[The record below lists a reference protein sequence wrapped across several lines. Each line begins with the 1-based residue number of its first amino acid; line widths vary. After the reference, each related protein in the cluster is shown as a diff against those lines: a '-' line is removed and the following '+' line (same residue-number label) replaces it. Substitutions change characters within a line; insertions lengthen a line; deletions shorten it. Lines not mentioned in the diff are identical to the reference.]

1 MITVE
6 VTHPIPALILLT
18 IVFKCFMKSLTLS
31 DHDKELIRLIDAQ
44 AKQLMERNAPDHV
57 IVTTLMDFIP
67 DVRCM
72 VNATCEKQLDLY
84 CREYPHFNY
93 FLQLISQEVI

>member
-1 MITVE
+1 M
-6 VTHPIPALILLT
+6 
-18 IVFKCFMKSLTLS
+18 TLS
-31 DHDKELIRLIDAQ
+31 DHDKELIRIIDAQ
-44 AKQLMERNAPDHV
+44 VEQLIEKNAPEHV

-84 CREYPHFNY
+84 CREYSHFNY
-93 FLQLISQEVI
+93 FLKLISQAVI

>member
-1 MITVE
+1 
-6 VTHPIPALILLT
+6 
-18 IVFKCFMKSLTLS
+18 MKSMTLS
-31 DHDKELIRLIDAQ
+31 DYDKELIRIIDAQ
-44 AKQLMERNAPDHV
+44 VEQLIEKNAPEHV

-84 CREYPHFNY
+84 CREYKHFNY
-93 FLQLISQEVI
+93 FLQLISH